1 LGRTMDGTML
11 LFRTFA
17 VLAAALLVG
26 AFGLLVLMPD
36 GTTLD
41 VGLVSLS
48 PTLVGHLRH
57 GVQHF
62 LGAWVWSH
70 VFTPLLVRPVWLIPL
85 CLGMVCAGVSV
96 TTGTPTESPRRTR
109 TRG

>member
-1 LGRTMDGTML
+1 MAGTMI

-17 VLAAALLVG
+17 VLAATLLVG

-48 PTLVGHLRH
+48 PTLVSHLRH
-57 GVQHF
+57 FVQQV
-62 LGAWVWSH
+62 LGAWTWSH
-70 VFTPLLVRPVWLIPL
+70 VFMPLLVRPVWLIPL

>member
-1 LGRTMDGTML
+1 ML

-48 PTLVGHLRH
+48 PTLVGQMRHL
-57 GVQHF
+57 VQHS
-62 LGAWVWSH
+62 LGTWPWSH
-70 VFTPLLVRPVWLIPL
+70 LFMPLLVRPAWLIPF

-96 TTGTPTESPRRTR
+96 TTGMPTESPRRTR